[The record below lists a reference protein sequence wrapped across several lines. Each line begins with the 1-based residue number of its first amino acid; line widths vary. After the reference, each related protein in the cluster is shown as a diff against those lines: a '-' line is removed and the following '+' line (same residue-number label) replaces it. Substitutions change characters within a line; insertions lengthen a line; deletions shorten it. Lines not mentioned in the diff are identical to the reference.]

1 MLTEFQHLK
10 DEFEMNM
17 RLIGAASVKDLN
29 PSMVDARG
37 LIGHGHVQTVP
48 HDTLGLDVY
57 DSLCGP
63 KERVVAQEKGARAK
77 L

>member
-1 MLTEFQHLK
+1 
-10 DEFEMNM
+10 MNM
-17 RLIGAASVKDLN
+17 RLIGAPSVADLN

-48 HDTLGLDVY
+48 GDTLGLTVY
-57 DSLCGP
+57 DALVGP
-63 KERVVAQEKGARAK
+63 KEQAVAQVNGVQVKSK

>member
-1 MLTEFQHLK
+1 
-10 DEFEMNM
+10 MNM
-17 RLIGAASVKDLN
+17 RLIGAASIKDLS

-48 HDTLGLDVY
+48 NDTLGLNVY
-57 DSLCGP
+57 DSLSGP
-63 KERVVAQEKGARAK
+63 RERVKAK

>member
-1 MLTEFQHLK
+1 
-10 DEFEMNM
+10 MNM
-17 RLIGAASVKDLN
+17 RLIGAASIKDLS

-48 HDTLGLDVY
+48 GDTLGLNVY
-57 DSLCGP
+57 DSLSGP
-63 KERVVAQEKGARAK
+63 RERAVSQGRVKAK

>member
-1 MLTEFQHLK
+1 
-10 DEFEMNM
+10 M
-17 RLIGAASVKDLN
+17 RLIGASSVADLN

-48 HDTLGLDVY
+48 GDTLGLTVY
-57 DSLCGP
+57 DTLAGP
-63 KERVVAQEKGARAK
+63 KDRLIAQENGVKVRSK

>member
-1 MLTEFQHLK
+1 
-10 DEFEMNM
+10 M
-17 RLIGAASVKDLN
+17 RLIGASSIADLN

-48 HDTLGLDVY
+48 SDTLGLTVY
-57 DSLCGP
+57 DRLSGP
-63 KERVVAQEKGARAK
+63 KEKVQASTTNSAVKAK